1 MTGMTARE
9 LRGEY
14 LNIASDK
21 RTRTGERSALYNR
34 KIKGR
39 KGIGKFA
46 GLMVAARMRVES
58 ISRGNT
64 CALLIDKKELI
75 ENQNDLE
82 SVPLPFSEEA
92 AQPGAVGTTI
102 ILSELDSRLNF
113 PTSDRLREVLIHEYG
128 REDSF
133 KVFVNEIPLSVQ
145 DVPGATTQSAMKLP
159 TAGEVRLSFTIADGK
174 RLPRSPGIILKVEGK
189 AVGKPVLFGL
199 DEDEEIPSSLAKR
212 VYGEVELSGL
222 EEDVTAD
229 WGGIIEN
236 SKAFKEVGDYV
247 KAIVKQRLQELH
259 RREMQ
264 LQGARIQ
271 RQIHERLA
279 RLPEFRRKYAQEEI
293 NRILN

>member
-1 MTGMTARE
+1 MLGETYRSSEAALKELVDNAWDADARNVWITLPDPLTKDSIIVRDDGTGMTARE

-133 KVFVNEIPLSVQ
+133 KVFVNEFRCLCR
-145 DVPGATTQSAMKLP
+145 MFR
-159 TAGEVRLSFTIADGK
+159 VRQH
-174 RLPRSPGIILKVEGK
+174 
-189 AVGKPVLFGL
+189 
-199 DEDEEIPSSLAKR
+199 
-212 VYGEVELSGL
+212 
-222 EEDVTAD
+222 
-229 WGGIIEN
+229 N
-236 SKAFKEVGDYV
+236 
-247 KAIVKQRLQELH
+247 
-259 RREMQ
+259 Q
-264 LQGARIQ
+264 L
-271 RQIHERLA
+271 
-279 RLPEFRRKYAQEEI
+279 
-293 NRILN
+293 